1 MQSEYQLCAFVYF
14 EFSVILLKW
23 IIIFFR
29 LIDYLLQ
36 SCVKLVSL
44 YFPLVCFLTSGGT
57 LALKGKESSFLF
69 SKTNRHKRTKKK
81 KEIAGSP
88 PVPSETNQGREFREL
103 AVVSWL
109 PQVTRRT
116 VDRWQQLI
124 GKLMR
129 SRNPAWTLL
138 CMFGEWDRESNE
150 VHKKRDRVRGQPCQ
164 EQMLIKQTKTQSKK
178 TSASFP
184 CSFSR
189 DLVDSS
195 M

>member
-1 MQSEYQLCAFVYF
+1 MNHHS
-14 EFSVILLKW
+14 FSLKQT
-23 IIIFFR
+23 
-29 LIDYLLQ
+29 D
-36 SCVKLVSL
+36 
-44 YFPLVCFLTSGGT
+44 
-57 LALKGKESSFLF
+57 
-69 SKTNRHKRTKKK
+69 TNKQTKKK
-81 KEIAGSP
+81 KGKSRKSTCSQWDE
-88 PVPSETNQGREFREL
+88 SEQRIQRIGCGVME
-103 AVVSWL
+103 

-195 M
+195 IASYNAAYKSPIWAVLLFF